1 MMPVTGQN
9 PGRSHNTVCR
19 KVTSEKVLITLR
31 QPPSSL
37 ALQEFP
43 KPQVEVSRTFS
54 GVPMW
59 PSWAES
65 GAVTSRKTSLV
76 ERNYTIEAAGVI
88 DGMKRNAA
96 LRRVL
101 QRAGEDLGLSEQ
113 DLAQSVGEA
122 PSFFDSRQRT
132 SPVARRTYQRI
143 GLMLRLHDSLS
154 SLVGH
159 DVKHMRGWMG
169 ALNRPTGGIPAK
181 QLSDPEKLGKL
192 VRYLERRV
200 LQRVGKDLGLSK
212 RALAQSVG
220 EAPSFFDSRQR
231 TSPIARRTYQRIGL
245 MLRLHDSLSSLVGH
259 DVKHMRGWMGAL
271 NRPTGGIPAKQL
283 SDPEKLGKLVR
294 YLEAFNF

>member
-9 PGRSHNTVCR
+9 RR
-19 KVTSEKVLITLR
+19 
-31 QPPSSL
+31 
-37 ALQEFP
+37 A
-43 KPQVEVSRTFS
+43 
-54 GVPMW
+54 VP
-59 PSWAES
+59 
-65 GAVTSRKTSLV
+65 SRKISPA
-76 ERNYTIEAAGVI
+76 ERNHTIEAARVP
-88 DGMKRNAA
+88 DDMNRDAA

-159 DVKHMRGWMG
+159 DVEHMRGWMG

-181 QLSDPEKLGKL
+181 QLKNPE
-192 VRYLERRV
+192 
-200 LQRVGKDLGLSK
+200 Q
-212 RALAQSVG
+212 LA
-220 EAPSFFDSRQR
+220 
-231 TSPIARRTYQRIGL
+231 
-245 MLRLHDSLSSLVGH
+245 
-259 DVKHMRGWMGAL
+259 
-271 NRPTGGIPAKQL
+271 
-283 SDPEKLGKLVR
+283 KLVR